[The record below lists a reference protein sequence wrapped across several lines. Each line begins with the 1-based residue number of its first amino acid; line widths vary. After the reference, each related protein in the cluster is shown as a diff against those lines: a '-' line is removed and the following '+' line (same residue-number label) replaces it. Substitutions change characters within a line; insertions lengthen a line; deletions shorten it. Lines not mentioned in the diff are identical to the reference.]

1 MNVGELIEKLS
12 TLPREMPV
20 IVDEGASMYAEP
32 ELYLIDENRSLYL
45 RSSEPTLLISFY
57 LHDEKQ
63 I

>member
-32 ELYLIDENRSLYL
+32 ELYLIDNRSLYL
-45 RSSEPTLLISFY
+45 QPSEPTLLISFY